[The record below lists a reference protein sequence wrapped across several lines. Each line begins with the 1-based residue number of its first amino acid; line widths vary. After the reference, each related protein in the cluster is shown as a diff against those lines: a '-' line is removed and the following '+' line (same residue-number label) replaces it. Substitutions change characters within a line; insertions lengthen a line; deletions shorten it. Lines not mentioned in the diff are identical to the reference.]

1 MKKTMCV
8 HRVTA
13 SGRDEW
19 LVKWPP
25 AKWSGD
31 PDSAKYFSSRVA
43 ARLVDLFNNLGDYC
57 DAQERPYHIM
67 TRISKLTGAGEP
79 P

>member
-1 MKKTMCV
+1 MCV
-8 HRVTA
+8 HRVSA

-25 AKWSGD
+25 AKWSSD
-31 PDSAKYFSSRVA
+31 PDVGKTFSARVA
-43 ARLVDLFNNLGDYC
+43 ARLVDLFNHLGDKC

-67 TRISKLTGAGEP
+67 TRQSKLTGAGEP

>member
-1 MKKTMCV
+1 MKKAMCV

-13 SGRDEW
+13 TGREEW

-25 AKWSGD
+25 ARWSSD
-31 PDSAKYFSSRVA
+31 PNCAKFFSARVA
-43 ARLVDLFNNLGDYC
+43 SRLVDLFNNLGDYC

-67 TRISKLTGAGEP
+67 TRLSKLTGAGVP